1 MRTSTRTPR
10 MSWFPC
16 TPVDFL
22 TDSDF
27 LAMSA
32 AAAGAYFKLMLYGW
46 NAYTQGSGLS
56 ADPASL
62 QRVTGMSS
70 LEWDAVRE
78 QVLAHFKVRD
88 DGTLYLPWQWDAAE
102 NATEKVRKL
111 RESATAAAEA
121 KSKIA
126 QSKKIDEID
135 EIRLYKNG
143 RPNGH
148 TSSSSQVG
156 QSSPS
161 DSPAV
166 SSASSSSSL
175 VQKTDSDSDSSSE
188 SSSVDSSC
196 EGIGKDNPDVQA
208 IQEYSAELGWKI
220 PSTRVVQNKL
230 ADYPD
235 ADAICAAM
243 ERYNGTLNSTS
254 DYDAEHAEFN
264 FFHDGGCEAMMQ
276 VLTREEARKAA
287 RQ

>member
-126 QSKKIDEID
+126 QSKQIDEID
-135 EIRLYKNG
+135 EIRLDKNG

-148 TSSSSQVG
+148 Q
-156 QSSPS
+156 
-161 DSPAV
+161 
-166 SSASSSSSL
+166 SSASPASVEQSGVSSPHDSPTSGRLVAPTSGVPLPHALKAPHESL
-175 VQKTDSDSDSSSE
+175 
-188 SSSVDSSC
+188 
-196 EGIGKDNPDVQA
+196 DVEKIREHA
-208 IQEYSAELGWKI
+208 VELGWKMPGVDHI
-220 PSTRVVQNKL
+220 QGLL
-230 ADYPD
+230 AEGSVEDV
-235 ADAICAAM
+235 
-243 ERYNGTLNSTS
+243 
-254 DYDAEHAEFN
+254 
-264 FFHDGGCEAMMQ
+264 CEAMDEYDGNLNGDDSSFAEYRFFAEGGG
-276 VLTREEARKAA
+276 LTVMHVIANRGVHR
-287 RQ
+287 